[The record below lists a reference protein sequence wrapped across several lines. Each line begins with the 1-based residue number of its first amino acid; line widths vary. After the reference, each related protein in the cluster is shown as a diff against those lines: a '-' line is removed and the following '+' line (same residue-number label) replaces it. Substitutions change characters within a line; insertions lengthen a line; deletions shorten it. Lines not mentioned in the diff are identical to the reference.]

1 MGEVRIDCNLLEK
14 FTFDILCASGIET
27 REAHIIAKVMVWT
40 DMIGRS
46 GHGLARLPIFLKR
59 YKLNLINSPCSAN
72 FVKKSDAVFLLE
84 GHNGPGQ
91 FLAHEAMA
99 KAIDIADTC
108 GVGIVGVQ
116 NSNHFGA
123 GAYYAH
129 LAAEA
134 KKISIVTTNS
144 FPLVVPH
151 GGISPVFGTNPFTFG
166 APVKDGQSILADF
179 STGAVSGATFRKAIA
194 DRKNILPGSA
204 LDEQGNDIVEPEQ
217 AGEGNI
223 LPIAGAKGYG
233 LGLMIEIISGV
244 LTGSAISHEIGSVWK
259 DFTKSNRV
267 GHLLIALDISNIIPL
282 EIYYERIADLTGF
295 IKAARKM
302 NTIDEILLP
311 GETRWRHYQQNVEK
325 GVPISD
331 ADINELNSLADTL
344 GLIPPWQI

>member
-1 MGEVRIDCNLLEK
+1 MKVLHMARSTDEENKILESILDDSAEFIVYRNLNDDEK
-14 FTFDILCASGIET
+14 
-27 REAHIIAKVMVWT
+27 V
-40 DMIGRS
+40 
-46 GHGLARLPIFLKR
+46 
-59 YKLNLINSPCSAN
+59 
-72 FVKKSDAVFLLE
+72 
-84 GHNGPGQ
+84 
-91 FLAHEAMA
+91 
-99 KAIDIADTC
+99 KAIELADTC

-151 GGISPVFGTNPFTFG
+151 GGISPVFGTNPITFG
-166 APVKDGQSILADF
+166 APVIDGPSILADF
-179 STGAVSGATFRKAIA
+179 STGAMSGATFRNAIA
-194 DRKNILPGSA
+194 DRKNIPLGSA

-217 AGEGNI
+217 AGNGNI
-223 LPIAGAKGYG
+223 LPIAGSKGYC

-267 GHLLIALDISNIIPL
+267 GHLLIAIDISSIIPL

-295 IKAARKM
+295 IKAAKKM
-302 NTIDEILLP
+302 NNIDEILLP
-311 GETRWRHYQQNVEK
+311 GETRWRHYQQNVEN

-331 ADINELNSLADTL
+331 ANINDINSLAHIL